1 MVPLHS
7 SALPNL
13 TTTNPS
19 ITSSSSPS
27 SQERP
32 EVMQLTSRKNFVKY
46 SGILPN
52 NGLAPTSPRRKT
64 KRGGKRVQR
73 GRRAIADRQETEKEK
88 AAPAS
93 PATFS
98 QKLARSVSATTRRP
112 DGTPLQYSESA
123 YNEPGQL
130 VKLLGFLRDLG
141 ISIEDCGRLV
151 QRRPQLLR
159 LSIPNT
165 TDQYIH
171 FLSQEPLSMNAD
183 QIRRCVRNAPQIFSK
198 KISNIQMRL
207 DFLTN
212 ELHVPAKELGAMIS
226 KRPHIMW
233 MDLGMAQ
240 NSVKFLKETV
250 GLSDEAVTST
260 IVACPIVLL
269 EPALNLCL
277 KLDWL
282 ETQIGALSREQV
294 ATIVTNFPEIFLYRT
309 DTALAKRMTY
319 LKDELQLPVRV
330 LTNLIVS
337 CPSVLE
343 KSVIYDL
350 EKSVATLKEWGLV
363 SSSED
368 LVHILD
374 KAPKLFDTRFEERLL
389 YLRDVVG
396 LNPDALRKVV
406 HAFPATL
413 LLSVGRSLSVKFKFL
428 TEVLHGSAQDLVA
441 IPNFFELSL
450 EKTLFPRHAFLC
462 SKGISDFD
470 IQVLALGSNDEF
482 CSKLANVELQEFEKF
497 DNDGNWI
504 LFYTPVM

>member
-1 MVPLHS
+1 
-7 SALPNL
+7 
-13 TTTNPS
+13 
-19 ITSSSSPS
+19 
-27 SQERP
+27 
-32 EVMQLTSRKNFVKY
+32 
-46 SGILPN
+46 
-52 NGLAPTSPRRKT
+52 
-64 KRGGKRVQR
+64 
-73 GRRAIADRQETEKEK
+73 
-88 AAPAS
+88 
-93 PATFS
+93 
-98 QKLARSVSATTRRP
+98 
-112 DGTPLQYSESA
+112 
-123 YNEPGQL
+123 
-130 VKLLGFLRDLG
+130 
-141 ISIEDCGRLV
+141 
-151 QRRPQLLR
+151 
-159 LSIPNT
+159 
-165 TDQYIH
+165 
-171 FLSQEPLSMNAD
+171 MNAD